1 MTIQKIIDIANSLEF
16 IKDFNNIGI
25 TGNSAR
31 ISTSDN
37 GEMFLYSHT
46 LSSNSTTGTI
56 VLHNGG
62 LGINCTNNSTSTTSG
77 GALTIA
83 GGVSINKDL
92 FVGGNINVDNASIT
106 NVSSNNIYIE
116 GNLYKNGS
124 IYTSSPWVNT
134 MGDIFYPLGNVG
146 INTTSP
152 GYTLDV
158 SGSANFSTSITTNSI
173 SATNSTFTNSTF
185 GTIDVTGITASN
197 INFTGSLYKNGSLY
211 ISSQWTSNTTSNSLF
226 YTSGN
231 VGIGTSNPNSTLD
244 ILGNLNVSDSSN
256 LNVVSSNKNGNVLE
270 ISNKSNT
277 GSSSIQFSDNSG
289 NIKLTTGYNNS
300 GSSSLAGYSFLSS
313 DTSVSLKLISGNR
326 INNPVIL
333 NASDNSMSITC
344 TTDASDIYSGA
355 LKVSGG
361 ASIENKLYVG
371 DDLHVERD
379 LYVQGSINGMAGS
392 SSSYSYLTLSATDDS
407 INLSTGALI
416 SFGGVTIQNT
426 ADALNIS
433 NGGSFLT
440 AGGATIQKSL
450 IVGGEIISNALN
462 IQQLSIENL
471 NYGVASLYSGSFI
484 ASNDVSVPSDI
495 TGFLFDNTK
504 TNSFTSNVIVKV
516 VRSVGGNLSSMY
528 TIEGNYNSNG
538 WTIYPT
544 VLGDNTGITFS
555 ITTGGQIQYTSTNIT
570 NWTSTDIRFSV
581 TQLSDTGSYSIF
593 INNTNGS
600 YSVDSMQLNNL
611 EDSIPG
617 VSNGGLYVLGGATI
631 NKTLTAK
638 DIVSS
643 SFNLTS
649 TNGSYTLGITNGNI
663 YFQNPLSGYLWYENS
678 TTSNMRLTNGNL
690 TVTGDITGFGNLSD
704 IRLKKNIIDID
715 LDLSLSKIKSLRPV
729 TFDWKDDIFNESK
742 RNKNDI
748 GFIAQELEQVIPQAI
763 SDTSHEST
771 SYKSIKFERILPYL
785 VGSIQKLENIID
797 KQNQHIKLLEK
808 DIKLL
813 ERELTLVSTRVFF
826 PLAESD

>member
-124 IYTSSPWVNT
+124 VYTSSPWVSTIGNL
-134 MGDIFYPLGNVG
+134 FYPSGNVG

-152 GYTLDV
+152 EYTLDV

-663 YFQNPLSGYLWYENS
+663 YFKNPLSGYLWYENS

-797 KQNQHIKLLEK
+797 KQNQHIKSLEK

>member
-450 IVGGEIISNALN
+450 IVGGEIITNSLN

-484 ASNDVSVPSDI
+484 ASNDVSVPSNI

-617 VSNGGLYVLGGATI
+617 VSNGGLYILGGATI

-704 IRLKKNIIDID
+704 IRLKKNVINID

-797 KQNQHIKLLEK
+797 KQNQHIKSLEK

>member
-1 MTIQKIIDIANSLEF
+1 LC
-16 IKDFNNIGI
+16 
-25 TGNSAR
+25 
-31 ISTSDN
+31 
-37 GEMFLYSHT
+37 
-46 LSSNSTTGTI
+46 
-56 VLHNGG
+56 

-83 GGVSINKDL
+83 GGVSINKNL
-92 FVGGNINVDNASIT
+92 FVGGNVNVDSASIT

-124 IYTSSPWVNT
+124 VYTSSPWVSTIGNL
-134 MGDIFYPLGNVG
+134 FYPSGNVG

-152 GYTLDV
+152 EYTLDV

-173 SATNSTFTNSTF
+173 SATNSIFTNSTF

-231 VGIGTSNPNSTLD
+231 IGIGTSNPNSTLD

-371 DDLHVERD
+371 DDLHVQRD

-462 IQQLSIENL
+462 IKQLSVENL

-484 ASNDVSVPSDI
+484 ASNDVSVSSDI

-638 DIVSS
+638 DIVSG

-797 KQNQHIKLLEK
+797 KQNQHIKSLEK

-813 ERELTLVSTRVFF
+813 ERELTLVSTKVFF

>member
-83 GGVSINKDL
+83 GGVSINKNL
-92 FVGGNINVDNASIT
+92 FVGGDINGDSASIT

-124 IYTSSPWVNT
+124 VYTSSPWVNT
-134 MGDIFYPLGNVG
+134 MGDIFYPSGNVG
-146 INTTSP
+146 INTTTP

-231 VGIGTSNPNSTLD
+231 IGIGTSNPNSTLD

-313 DTSVSLKLISGNR
+313 DTSVSLKLISGNK

-333 NASDNSMSITC
+333 NANDNSMSITC
-344 TTDASDIYSGA
+344 ITDASDIYSGA
-355 LKVSGG
+355 LKISGG
-361 ASIENKLYVG
+361 ASIEKVLYVG

-392 SSSYSYLTLSATDDS
+392 SSSYSYITLSATDDS

-450 IVGGEIISNALN
+450 IVGGEIITNSLN

-555 ITTGGQIQYTSTNIT
+555 ITAGGQIQYTSTNTT

-631 NKTLTAK
+631 NKTLTAN
-638 DIVSS
+638 DIFSN

-663 YFQNPLSGYLWYENS
+663 YFKNPSSGYLWYENS

-704 IRLKKNIIDID
+704 IRLKKNVIDID

-742 RNKNDI
+742 RNNNDI

-763 SDTSHEST
+763 SDTSYENT

-808 DIKLL
+808 EITLL
-813 ERELTLVSTRVFF
+813 KTEIIF
-826 PLAESD
+826 PLAKNY

>member
-450 IVGGEIISNALN
+450 IVGGEIITNSLN

-704 IRLKKNIIDID
+704 IRLKKNVINID